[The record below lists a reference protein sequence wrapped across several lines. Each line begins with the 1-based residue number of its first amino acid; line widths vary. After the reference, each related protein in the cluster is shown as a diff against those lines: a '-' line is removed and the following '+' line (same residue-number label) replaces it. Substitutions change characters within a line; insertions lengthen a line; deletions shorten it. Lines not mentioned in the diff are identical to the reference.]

1 MIGLSYCLNFESF
14 DIVYGDLK
22 EFTFFPFILL
32 FLFQAFNNYANMLAG
47 YHNLFI
53 FDNPIFIGVFTMK
66 CEACGAESEGKYCTT
81 CGPIMDRVVREVGEE
96 RWAAIDDCSFIYP
109 LVQRVAKGELTV
121 HDIIQSLEV
130 ED

>member
-1 MIGLSYCLNFESF
+1 
-14 DIVYGDLK
+14 
-22 EFTFFPFILL
+22 
-32 FLFQAFNNYANMLAG
+32 MLTP

-53 FDNPIFIGVFTMK
+53 CDVPISYRGIFMK
-66 CEACGAESEGKYCTT
+66 CESCGAESEGRYCKT
-81 CGPIMDRVVREVGEE
+81 CGEILDEVVRRVGEA
-96 RWAAIDDCSFIYP
+96 RWAAMDDCSFIYP